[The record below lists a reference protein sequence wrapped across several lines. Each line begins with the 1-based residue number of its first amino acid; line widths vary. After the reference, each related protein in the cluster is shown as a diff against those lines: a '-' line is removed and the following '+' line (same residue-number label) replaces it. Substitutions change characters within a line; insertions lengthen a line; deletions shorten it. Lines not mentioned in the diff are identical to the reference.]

1 MSEYSQTRIQVR
13 RGTAA
18 QFAAANP
25 VLGVGEPAFETDTN
39 TFKLGDG
46 TTAYSSLSAIT
57 GGGGGS
63 GISNVVEDTTPQLG
77 GPITPV
83 GSATRSMIIDGS
95 STQVESASILLR
107 GSGVDSTTTDGF
119 LVMQYGSNNHAY
131 LWNYE
136 TDGQI
141 IFGVNNMQSM
151 KLMPDGKLGINQ
163 TGTTPSYYLTVN
175 GDAWVKENI
184 QAAGFVKTSGTSS
197 QFLKADGTIDSNSYL
212 TSASAL
218 SDVVDDTTPQLG
230 GNLDT
235 NNKDIVFTSGSTQYA
250 NIGLTTSDLHINVDD
265 ANAESAA
272 DRIQFNIDGTQ
283 VLSMTSPG
291 GYDTTYLQQKVD
303 INTNGQNRTIFG
315 YSSNWF
321 NVNKN
326 NIDFRVDGDSID
338 YAFFVDAS
346 EDSVGIG
353 TNTPQTKLD
362 VSGVVTASSF
372 TTTGASIIPFYYA
385 NQAAFPNATTYHGA
399 IAHSHSDGAM
409 YFAHGGVWN
418 MLANTEGGAVFNEDG
433 ASVDFRVEGDTDTD
447 LFFVDGSADKVGIS
461 TNTPDYLFQ
470 VKQDAT
476 DLAGFT
482 KWYTTGPVGSGNIQ
496 NLVVQAFGGAGAK
509 GIYLS
514 HYCNESGGSET
525 QTLKNVI
532 RMGEGIISLDDAYST
547 GLSTTYY
554 PKLQVNTE
562 TGAVTF
568 NNTYTFPTADGSAD
582 QVLKT
587 DGAGNISFATVSTTN
602 LDTTNFSAATIV
614 TEAEGIGSNDNDTT
628 LPTSAAVKDY
638 ADTKLKSDVT
648 GITGAVA
655 VANIVLISQSNYDA
669 LSSYDTNTLYHII

>member
-57 GGGGGS
+57 GGGGGGGS
-63 GISNVVEDTTPQLG
+63 GISNIVEDTTPQLG

-107 GSGVDSTTTDGF
+107 GNGVDSTTTDGF

-197 QFLKADGTIDSNSYL
+197 QFLKADGSVDTSTYL
-212 TSASAL
+212 TSYTET
-218 SDVVDDTTPQLG
+218 DTLATVTG
-230 GNLDT
+230 RGAT
-235 NNKDIVFTSGSTQYA
+235 TT
-250 NIGLTTSDLHINVDD
+250 TTSV
-265 ANAESAA
+265 
-272 DRIQFNIDGTQ
+272 
-283 VLSMTSPG
+283 
-291 GYDTTYLQQKVD
+291 
-303 INTNGQNRTIFG
+303 
-315 YSSNWF
+315 
-321 NVNKN
+321 
-326 NIDFRVDGDSID
+326 
-338 YAFFVDAS
+338 
-346 EDSVGIG
+346 
-353 TNTPQTKLD
+353 
-362 VSGVVTASSF
+362 
-372 TTTGASIIPFYYA
+372 IPFYYA

-433 ASVDFRVEGDTDTD
+433 ASVDFRVEGDTKEN
-447 LFFVDGSADKVGIS
+447 LLFVDGSADKIGIGI
-461 TNTPDYLFQ
+461 NDPDYILHAETT
-470 VKQDAT
+470 DT

-482 KWYTTGPVGSGNIQ
+482 LVPTSTPVASGNIQ
-496 NLVVQAFGGAGAK
+496 NLVVKGFGGAGAK
-509 GIYLS
+509 GIYLA
-514 HYCNESGGSET
+514 HYCNESNGSST

-547 GLSTTYY
+547 GLGTTYY

>member
-57 GGGGGS
+57 GGGGGGGS

-95 STQVESASILLR
+95 STQIESASILLR
-107 GSGVDSTTTDGF
+107 GNGDASTTTNGF
-119 LVMQYGSNNHAY
+119 LVMKYDDASNKHAY

-136 TDGQI
+136 DGQI
-141 IFGVNNMQSM
+141 IFGTNGQQRVKISHTSGGAKARLGVNVTGYDPEYTLDVRGEARIRSSG
-151 KLMPDGKLGINQ
+151 LFDGNVEA
-163 TGTTPSYYLTVN
+163 S
-175 GDAWVKENI
+175 
-184 QAAGFVKTSGTSS
+184 GFVKTGGTSS
-197 QFLKADGTIDSNSYL
+197 QFLKADGSVDTSTYL
-212 TSASAL
+212 T
-218 SDVVDDTTPQLG
+218 
-230 GNLDT
+230 
-235 NNKDIVFTSGSTQYA
+235 
-250 NIGLTTSDLHINVDD
+250 
-265 ANAESAA
+265 
-272 DRIQFNIDGTQ
+272 
-283 VLSMTSPG
+283 
-291 GYDTTYLQQKVD
+291 
-303 INTNGQNRTIFG
+303 
-315 YSSNWF
+315 
-321 NVNKN
+321 
-326 NIDFRVDGDSID
+326 
-338 YAFFVDAS
+338 
-346 EDSVGIG
+346 
-353 TNTPQTKLD
+353 
-362 VSGVVTASSF
+362 
-372 TTTGASIIPFYYA
+372 
-385 NQAAFPNATTYHGA
+385 
-399 IAHSHSDGAM
+399 
-409 YFAHGGVWN
+409 
-418 MLANTEGGAVFNEDG
+418 TEGGAVFNEDG

-514 HYCNESGGSET
+514 HYCNESDGSET

-587 DGAGNISFATVSTTN
+587 DGAGNLSFG
-602 LDTTNFSAATIV
+602 TI
-614 TEAEGIGSNDNDTT
+614 
-628 LPTSAAVKDY
+628 P
-638 ADTKLKSDVT
+638 KSDVT